1 MDDSTLFEIA
11 SVTKSFTGVLLARR
25 VEVGAVTLDQPV
37 ASLLPESVPLPGATR
52 RAITLRHLATHTSG
66 LPRSPEIPQMSLR
79 LGLAQ
84 FIGYDAYA
92 DYTERDFLAALATST
107 LQAEPGARSSYS
119 NYGPVCLPMRCLAIE
134 DRIRMRCAPRSW
146 SRCA

>member
-1 MDDSTLFEIA
+1 VDDSTLFEIA

-37 ASLLPESVPLPGATR
+37 ASVLPESVPLPGATR

-119 NYGPVCLPMRCLAIE
+119 N
-134 DRIRMRCAPRSW
+134 
-146 SRCA
+146 